1 MNARDVM
8 TSKLITAKPGTPVG
22 EIAALLFEHRI
33 SAVPVVDKGRLV
45 GIVSEAN
52 LLRRFEIGTDRA
64 RSGDPWWTKLFGA
77 VPSSEDQYVRSH
89 AQRARDIMTPEVATV
104 TPDTSLG
111 EIATLLEKRRIKR
124 VPVLERGRLV
134 GIVSRAD
141 LVRALVSAEQ
151 AGREAG
157 PIGDEAIRTRLLV
170 ELEGQEW
177 WRAELSSVVVEK
189 GVVTYRGVVEFEHQR
204 VAARVAAETV
214 PGVRRVVDRRMVFR
228 DLPSMV

>member
-8 TSKLITAKPGTPVG
+8 TPKVITAKPGTPVG

-52 LLRRFEIGTDRA
+52 LLRRYEIGTDRA
-64 RSGDPWWTKLFGA
+64 RSGESWWMRLFGT
-77 VPSSEDQYVRSH
+77 SSPEVQYVRSH
-89 AQRARDIMTPEVATV
+89 ARRARDIMTPEVATV
-104 TPDTSLG
+104 APDTSLG

-141 LVRALVSAEQ
+141 LVGALVSAKQ
-151 AGREAG
+151 AGRAAG
-157 PIGDEAIRTRLLV
+157 PIGDEAIRSRLLA

-177 WRAELSSVVVEK
+177 WRAE
-189 GVVTYRGVVEFEHQR
+189 R